1 MRAFSGGRARSS
13 VLGVRSSASIRCQL
27 SDARYPAP
35 VAIVYGYWAAKDP
48 TAERVLIPLLDVLQS
63 IPVLGFMPGLVLAMT
78 ALFPSSHAGLELA
91 AVVMIFTGQVW
102 NMAFSWYHALRSVPR
117 DLVEVAELYRLSA
130 WQRLRWVEG
139 PFATVG
145 LVWNSMMSMAGGW
158 FFLMVSESF
167 VLGGRDFRVPGLG
180 SYMSEAVARGDI
192 RAMVLAVLAMVLM
205 IVVLDQFLWRP
216 VAVWSQKFRI
226 EEVGSGGEARSW
238 FLEWFRRS
246 ALGRWLR
253 RRMRRVRD
261 SGGGRMKRESR
272 LDVLSARPARVL
284 RVVENPLPRPRDYRD
299 PAFLELVDYLHE
311 VIVGH
316 EIPDVPTPLPPSESI
331 WERLPDASTSE
342 IIGLLEYL
350 DARGGRENIFRI
362 AAETSREFGRI
373 IAVVKAAEMLN
384 LVETLRQMVVI
395 SSIGRRFVQA
405 GLEERKAL
413 WREQLFRLR
422 LFQSVWDLL
431 LRQPDHTVD
440 ADLVRE
446 KIIFAMPEEDY
457 ERVFTTLIRW
467 ARFGNL
473 LDYDEAS
480 NRVRIRS
487 ERVSPVASAG

>member
-1 MRAFSGGRARSS
+1 MGAGTQTFPTGESLYEVRDVTHEFVTREGTRLRVLEDICLVIRPHEVVALLGPSGCGKSTLLRVLAGLVQPTRGS
-13 VLGVRSSASIRCQL
+13 VLFHGR
-27 SDARYPAP
+27 
-35 VAIVYGYWAAKDP
+35 
-48 TAERVLIPLLDVLQS
+48 PLQGINPSVGFVFQTFALLPWMTVLQNVQL
-63 IPVLGFMPGLVLAMT
+63 PLKARGLPA
-78 ALFPSSHAGLELA
+78 
-91 AVVMIFTGQVW
+91 
-102 NMAFSWYHALRSVPR
+102 
-117 DLVEVAELYRLSA
+117 DEVR
-130 WQRLRWVEG
+130 QR
-139 PFATVG
+139 
-145 LVWNSMMSMAGGW
+145 
-158 FFLMVSESF
+158 
-167 VLGGRDFRVPGLG
+167 
-180 SYMSEAVARGDI
+180 SEAVI
-192 RAMVLAVLAMVLM
+192 RL
-205 IVVLDQFLWRP
+205 
-216 VAVWSQKFRI
+216 
-226 EEVGSGGEARSW
+226 VGLQGFENAYPRELSGGMKQRVGIAR
-238 FLEWFRRS
+238 
-246 ALGRWLR
+246 ALSIQPEVLLMDEPFSQVDALTAESLRAEIIDIWLAQDR
-253 RRMRRVRD
+253 HPSSIVIVSHDIQEVVYMADRIV
-261 SGGGRMKRESR
+261 
-272 LDVLSARPARVL
+272 VLSARPARVL

-299 PAFLELVDYLHE
+299 PAFLELIDYLHE

-384 LVETLRQMVVI
+384 LVETPRQMVVI

-480 NRVRIRS
+480 NRVRIGS